1 MGKIIPCFQEKQYLL
16 AAKSFGKINITLEV
30 IGRFPDGYHQIVS
43 VMQAIEL
50 CDTLSFKL
58 SFNQHINFICDMP
71 VMQTDDNLVL
81 KAARLLKEYSEHPY
95 GADIHL
101 EKIIPVSSGLGGGS
115 SNAAVTLLSLNQLWD
130 LNLNQDTLTMLAKK
144 IGSDVAFFLNSPS
157 CIAEQKGDTITQI
170 KSVQPTNM
178 VLVVPKIDLQEKTKN
193 MYNLISMKDYTDGKL
208 SFKTAK
214 LIESGQLPTHYPM
227 YNIFKKVAMESFPE
241 ISLAEKAMIESGA
254 SQVQLSGS
262 GPSLFTFTKST
273 NESKR
278 ISEKLAAL
286 GYNPIISKT
295 LHKIDRYLTKNTHT

>member
-1 MGKIIPCFQEKQYLL
+1 
-16 AAKSFGKINITLEV
+16 
-30 IGRFPDGYHQIVS
+30 
-43 VMQAIEL
+43 
-50 CDTLSFKL
+50 
-58 SFNQHINFICDMP
+58 
-71 VMQTDDNLVL
+71 
-81 KAARLLKEYSEHPY
+81 
-95 GADIHL
+95 
-101 EKIIPVSSGLGGGS
+101 
-115 SNAAVTLLSLNQLWD
+115 
-130 LNLNQDTLTMLAKK
+130 MLAKK
-144 IGSDVAFFLNSPS
+144 IGSDVAFFLNGPS

-178 VLVVPKIDLQEKTKN
+178 VLVVPKIDLKEKTKN

>member
-1 MGKIIPCFQEKQYLL
+1 MGKIIPCFQEKQNLL

-50 CDTLSFKL
+50 CDTMSFKL

-71 VMQTDDNLVL
+71 VIQNDDNLVL

-144 IGSDVAFFLNSPS
+144 IGSDVAFFLNGPS
-157 CIAEQKGDTITQI
+157 CIAEQKGDKITQI

>member
-1 MGKIIPCFQEKQYLL
+1 MGKIIPCFQEKQNLL

-81 KAARLLKEYSEHPY
+81 QADRLLKEYSEHPY

-144 IGSDVAFFLNSPS
+144 IGSDVAFFSNGPS

>member
-1 MGKIIPCFQEKQYLL
+1 ML

-130 LNLNQDTLTMLAKK
+130 LNLNQNTLTMLAKK
-144 IGSDVAFFLNSPS
+144 IGSDVAFFLNGPS

>member
-1 MGKIIPCFQEKQYLL
+1 ML

-71 VMQTDDNLVL
+71 VIQNDDNLVL

-95 GADIHL
+95 GVDIHL

-144 IGSDVAFFLNSPS
+144 IGSDVAFFLNGPS

>member
-1 MGKIIPCFQEKQYLL
+1 ML

-71 VMQTDDNLVL
+71 VIQNDDNLVL

-144 IGSDVAFFLNSPS
+144 IGSDVAFFLNGPS

>member
-1 MGKIIPCFQEKQYLL
+1 ML

-71 VMQTDDNLVL
+71 VIQTDDNLVL

-144 IGSDVAFFLNSPS
+144 IGSDVAFFLNGPS
-157 CIAEQKGDTITQI
+157 CIAEQKGDKITQI

-295 LHKIDRYLTKNTHT
+295 LHKIDQYLTKNTHT

>member
-1 MGKIIPCFQEKQYLL
+1 MGKIIPCFQEKQNLL

-71 VMQTDDNLVL
+71 VIQTDENLVL

-144 IGSDVAFFLNSPS
+144 IGSDVAFFLNGPS

-193 MYNLISMKDYTDGKL
+193 MYNLISTKDYTDGKL

>member
-1 MGKIIPCFQEKQYLL
+1 MLTFGCDYTIPIFDGLYLL
-16 AAKSFGKINITLEV
+16 SETM
-30 IGRFPDGYHQIVS
+30 HSSIV
-43 VMQAIEL
+43 
-50 CDTLSFKL
+50 
-58 SFNQHINFICDMP
+58 H
-71 VMQTDDNLVL
+71 DDNLVL
-81 KAARLLKEYSEHPY
+81 KAARLLKEHSEHPY

-295 LHKIDRYLTKNTHT
+295 LHKIDRYLTKTTHT

>member
-1 MGKIIPCFQEKQYLL
+1 MPIIAARLSEIEVISIP
-16 AAKSFGKINITLEV
+16 AIAKSFGKINITLEV

-71 VMQTDDNLVL
+71 VIQTDDNLVL

-144 IGSDVAFFLNSPS
+144 INPTASP
-157 CIAEQKGDTITQI
+157 
-170 KSVQPTNM
+170 
-178 VLVVPKIDLQEKTKN
+178 
-193 MYNLISMKDYTDGKL
+193 KL
-208 SFKTAK
+208 SSHNKITVAKNIPAFK
-214 LIESGQLPTHYPM
+214 
-227 YNIFKKVAMESFPE
+227 
-241 ISLAEKAMIESGA
+241 
-254 SQVQLSGS
+254 
-262 GPSLFTFTKST
+262 
-273 NESKR
+273 
-278 ISEKLAAL
+278 
-286 GYNPIISKT
+286 
-295 LHKIDRYLTKNTHT
+295 

>member
-1 MGKIIPCFQEKQYLL
+1 ML

-71 VMQTDDNLVL
+71 VIQTDDNLVL

-144 IGSDVAFFLNSPS
+144 IGSDVAFFLNGPS

-193 MYNLISMKDYTDGKL
+193 MYNLISTKDYTDGKL

-227 YNIFKKVAMESFPE
+227 YNIFKKLAMESFPE

>member
-1 MGKIIPCFQEKQYLL
+1 MT
-16 AAKSFGKINITLEV
+16 AKSFGKINITLEI

-71 VMQTDDNLVL
+71 VIQTDDNLVL

>member
-1 MGKIIPCFQEKQYLL
+1 ML

-71 VMQTDDNLVL
+71 VIQTDDNLVL

-144 IGSDVAFFLNSPS
+144 IGSDVAFFLNGPS

-193 MYNLISMKDYTDGKL
+193 MYNLISTKDYTDGKL

>member
-1 MGKIIPCFQEKQYLL
+1 MGKIIPCFQEKQNLL

-71 VMQTDDNLVL
+71 VIQTDDNLVL

-115 SNAAVTLLSLNQLWD
+115 SNAAVTLLTLNQLWD

>member
-1 MGKIIPCFQEKQYLL
+1 LGKIIPCFQEKQNLL

-71 VMQTDDNLVL
+71 VIQTDDNLVL

-144 IGSDVAFFLNSPS
+144 IGSDVAFFLNGPS

>member
-1 MGKIIPCFQEKQYLL
+1 
-16 AAKSFGKINITLEV
+16 
-30 IGRFPDGYHQIVS
+30 
-43 VMQAIEL
+43 MQAIEL
-50 CDTLSFKL
+50 CDTMSFKL

-71 VMQTDDNLVL
+71 VIQNDDNLVL

-144 IGSDVAFFLNSPS
+144 IGSDVAFFLNGPS
-157 CIAEQKGDTITQI
+157 CIAEQKGDKITQI

-295 LHKIDRYLTKNTHT
+295 LHKIDQYLTKNTHT

>member
-1 MGKIIPCFQEKQYLL
+1 MLT
-16 AAKSFGKINITLEV
+16 AKSFGKINITLEV
-30 IGRFPDGYHQIVS
+30 IGRFPDGYHEIVS

-50 CDTLSFKL
+50 CDILSFKHN
-58 SFNQHINFICDMP
+58 SSQNINFQCNMP
-71 VMQTDDNLVL
+71 IIQNDQNLVF
-81 KAARLLKEYSEHPY
+81 KAARLLKGYSEHPY

-115 SNAAVTLLSLNQLWD
+115 SNAAMTLLTLNQLWN
-130 LNLNQDTLTMLAKK
+130 LNLNQDTLAMLAKK
-144 IGSDVAFFLNSPS
+144 IGSDVAFFLNGPS
-157 CIAEQKGDTITQI
+157 CIAEQKGDKITQI
-170 KSVQPTNM
+170 KSVQPTNI
-178 VLVVPKIDLQEKTKN
+178 VLVVPKIDLKEKTKN
-193 MYNLISMKDYTDGKL
+193 MYNRISLKDHTDGTL

-214 LIESGQLPTHYPM
+214 LIEAGKLPTRYPM
-227 YNIFKKVAMESFPE
+227 YNVFKKVAIAEFPE
-241 ISLAEKAMIESGA
+241 ISFAEKAMIESGA

-295 LHKIDRYLTKNTHT
+295 LHKIDGYLAKNTSV

>member
-1 MGKIIPCFQEKQYLL
+1 MLT
-16 AAKSFGKINITLEV
+16 AKSFGKINITLEI

-71 VMQTDDNLVL
+71 VIQTDDNLVL

-178 VLVVPKIDLQEKTKN
+178 VLVVPKIDLHEKTKN

>member
-1 MGKIIPCFQEKQYLL
+1 MGKIIPCFQEKQNLL

-71 VMQTDDNLVL
+71 VIQTDDNLVL

-193 MYNLISMKDYTDGKL
+193 MYNLISTKDYTDGKL

>member
-1 MGKIIPCFQEKQYLL
+1 ML

-71 VMQTDDNLVL
+71 VIQTDDNLVL

-115 SNAAVTLLSLNQLWD
+115 SNAAVTLLTLNQLWD

>member
-1 MGKIIPCFQEKQYLL
+1 MGKIIPCFQEKQNLL

-144 IGSDVAFFLNSPS
+144 IGSDVAFFLNGPS

>member
-1 MGKIIPCFQEKQYLL
+1 ML

-144 IGSDVAFFLNSPS
+144 IGSDVAFFLNGPS

-193 MYNLISMKDYTDGKL
+193 MYNLISTKDYTDGKL

>member
-1 MGKIIPCFQEKQYLL
+1 MGKIIPCFQEKQNLL

-130 LNLNQDTLTMLAKK
+130 LNLNQNTLTMLAKK
-144 IGSDVAFFLNSPS
+144 IGSDVAFFLNGPS

>member
-1 MGKIIPCFQEKQYLL
+1 ML

-71 VMQTDDNLVL
+71 VIQNDDNLVL

-144 IGSDVAFFLNSPS
+144 IGSDVAFFLNGPS

-295 LHKIDRYLTKNTHT
+295 LHKIDQYLTKNTHT

>member
-1 MGKIIPCFQEKQYLL
+1 MGKIIPCFQEKQNLL

-71 VMQTDDNLVL
+71 VIQTDDNLVL

-144 IGSDVAFFLNSPS
+144 IGSDVAFFLNGPS

-193 MYNLISMKDYTDGKL
+193 MYNLISTKDYTDGKL

>member
-1 MGKIIPCFQEKQYLL
+1 ML

-71 VMQTDDNLVL
+71 VMQTDDKFVL
-81 KAARLLKEYSEHPY
+81 KAARLLIEYSEHPY

-144 IGSDVAFFLNSPS
+144 IGSDVAFFLNGPS

>member
-1 MGKIIPCFQEKQYLL
+1 ML

-71 VMQTDDNLVL
+71 VIQTDDNLVL

-144 IGSDVAFFLNSPS
+144 IGSDVAFFLNGPS

>member
-1 MGKIIPCFQEKQYLL
+1 MGKIIPCFQEKQNLL

-71 VMQTDDNLVL
+71 VIQTDDNLVL

-262 GPSLFTFTKST
+262 GPSLITFTKST

>member
-1 MGKIIPCFQEKQYLL
+1 MGKIIPCFQEKQNLL

-71 VMQTDDNLVL
+71 VIQNDDNLVL

-144 IGSDVAFFLNSPS
+144 IGSDVAFFLNGPS

>member
-1 MGKIIPCFQEKQYLL
+1 ML

-71 VMQTDDNLVL
+71 VIQTDDNLVL

-144 IGSDVAFFLNSPS
+144 IGSDVAFFLNGPS

-254 SQVQLSGS
+254 SQVQHSGS

>member
-1 MGKIIPCFQEKQYLL
+1 ML

-71 VMQTDDNLVL
+71 VIQTDDNLVL

-278 ISEKLAAL
+278 ISEKPAAL

>member
-1 MGKIIPCFQEKQYLL
+1 ML

-71 VMQTDDNLVL
+71 VIQNDDNLVL

-144 IGSDVAFFLNSPS
+144 IGSDVAFFLNGPS

-193 MYNLISMKDYTDGKL
+193 MYNRISIKDYTDGKL

>member
-1 MGKIIPCFQEKQYLL
+1 MGKIIPCFQEKQNLL

-50 CDTLSFKL
+50 CDTMSFKL

-71 VMQTDDNLVL
+71 VIQNDDNLVL

-101 EKIIPVSSGLGGGS
+101 EKIMPVSSGLGGGS

-144 IGSDVAFFLNSPS
+144 IGSDVAFFLNGPS
-157 CIAEQKGDTITQI
+157 CIAEQKGDKITQI

>member
-1 MGKIIPCFQEKQYLL
+1 ML

-71 VMQTDDNLVL
+71 VIQTDDNLVL

-144 IGSDVAFFLNSPS
+144 IGSDVAFFLNGPS

-227 YNIFKKVAMESFPE
+227 YNIFKKVAMESFTE

>member
-1 MGKIIPCFQEKQYLL
+1 MGKIIPCFQEKQNLL

-71 VMQTDDNLVL
+71 VIQTDDNLVL

-144 IGSDVAFFLNSPS
+144 IGSDVAFFLNGPS